1 MSDTPFV
8 PVSNVFDA
16 LGVQPTFVLEGG
28 DTFLVYK
35 LGYGGKIATG
45 NADGSGQV
53 WRANLRDASGKIAGI
68 SGALDPAAWNA
79 YVAANGI
86 DAAEQMGDLPK
97 PIKLSA
103 DDAAAVAGGTAHPA
117 TVAASPAEVT
127 HVVVEASAWQKVKAK
142 LADLGHDVEAILH
155 L

>member
-1 MSDTPFV
+1 MDTPFV
-8 PVSNVFDA
+8 PVASVFDA
-16 LGVQPTFVLEGG
+16 LGVQPTYVLENG

-53 WRANLRDASGKIAGI
+53 WRANLRDASGKIVGI
-68 SGALDPAAWNA
+68 SGALDTAAFNA
-79 YVAANGI
+79 YVAANAPTI
-86 DAAEQMGDLPK
+86 PASEAMGDLPK

-142 LADLGHDVEAILH
+142 LADLGHDIEKLF
-155 L
+155 